1 MNGGRRRRWRRLGP
15 LLGAPLLSLALA
27 QVAPVQ
33 PAPVQTVP
41 GQPVPVQPVPAQTL
55 PTSLPTAPPAP
66 VPTTG
71 TSGIGTPGSDTL
83 LSDPGAAV
91 SEGTSVS
98 LTRKAKDGSKRLITV
113 VRTGNSDATGV
124 FVACQ
129 PLDDDPPGT
138 PTLSVFS
145 ETGVGGVRVTIDKNL
160 IVAPL
165 ALVTQK
171 DGGDG
176 HIEVSAGTARALDD
190 VPAGATDRLGKCAIE
205 AKPAT
210 LPDSVNVTQG
220 KTRLKGS
227 KLVYDDSDGVARIAG
242 PITFA
247 RQNQSGTLTGT
258 SASIEVNVDD
268 KTTTLVGGVT
278 LKDGARTS
286 SAERVDYD
294 DAANVA
300 ILRGTPGSPARTV
313 TADQTLT
320 ASVIRYNLDTGS
332 VVALGPIGGEFQ
344 DGTPSSGGSGD
355 VGTGVSSNVVPG
367 AAPAGGAL
375 PVAPAVPGTSAP

>member
-1 MNGGRRRRWRRLGP
+1 MKFGDRHWRRLGP
-15 LLGAPLLSLALA
+15 LAGALALSLALA
-27 QVAPVQ
+27 QLAPVQ
-33 PAPVQTVP
+33 PIPV
-41 GQPVPVQPVPAQTL
+41 QPVPVQPAPTQPPPNAQ
-55 PTSLPTAPPAP
+55 PAP
-66 VPTTG
+66 GADSSAPDS
-71 TSGIGTPGSDTL
+71 SGPVTPATDDAATDPP
-83 LSDPGAAV
+83 LSDPSTEGA
-91 SEGTSVS
+91 SVS
-98 LTRKAKDGSKRLITV
+98 LTRKAKDGSTRLITV
-113 VRTGNSDATGV
+113 VRTGTSDATGV

-129 PLDDDPPGT
+129 PLDNDPPGT

-145 ETGVGGVRVTIDKNL
+145 ETGAGGVRVTIDKNL

-176 HIEVSAGTARALDD
+176 HIEVSAGTARALDE

-205 AKPAT
+205 ATPT
-210 LPDSVNVTQG
+210 TVQGSVNVTQG

-227 KLVYDDSDGVARIAG
+227 RLVYDDSDGVARIAG

-247 RQNQSGTLTGT
+247 RQNQSGNLTGT
-258 SASIEVNVDD
+258 SDSIEVNVDD

-278 LKDGARTS
+278 LQDGTRTS

-300 ILRGTPGSPARTV
+300 ILRGTPGNPARTV
-313 TADQTLT
+313 TTDQTLT
-320 ASVIRYNLDTGS
+320 AAVIRYNLDTGS

-344 DGTPSSGGSGD
+344 DGGVGS
-355 VGTGVSSNVVPG
+355 V
-367 AAPAGGAL
+367 GGAVQTPPASPTLL
-375 PVAPAVPGTSAP
+375 PPTPPSPSTP

>member
-1 MNGGRRRRWRRLGP
+1 MNGGRRRRWRGVGP
-15 LLGAPLLSLALA
+15 LLGVAVLSIALA
-27 QVAPVQ
+27 QIAPVQ
-33 PAPVQTVP
+33 PAPVQP
-41 GQPVPVQPVPAQTL
+41 NPVQPIPVQLAPVQV
-55 PTSLPTAPPAP
+55 PPAP
-66 VPTTG
+66 SG
-71 TSGIGTPGSDTL
+71 TS
-83 LSDPGAAV
+83 AAAGPV
-91 SEGTSVS
+91 VAVPEGTSVS

-138 PTLSVFS
+138 PTISVFS
-145 ETGVGGVRVTIDKNL
+145 ETGAGGIRVTIDKNL

-165 ALVTQK
+165 ALVIQK

-210 LPDSVNVTQG
+210 VPDSVNVTQG

-268 KTTTLVGGVT
+268 KTTTLVGAVT
-278 LKDGARTS
+278 LQDGARTS
-286 SAERVDYD
+286 SAERVEYD

-300 ILRGTPGSPARTV
+300 ILRGTPGSPARSV

-332 VVALGPIGGEFQ
+332 VVALGPVGGEFQ
-344 DGTPSSGGSGD
+344 DSAPST
-355 VGTGVSSNVVPG
+355 VPLPAGVS
-367 AAPAGGAL
+367 APTL
-375 PVAPAVPGTSAP
+375 P